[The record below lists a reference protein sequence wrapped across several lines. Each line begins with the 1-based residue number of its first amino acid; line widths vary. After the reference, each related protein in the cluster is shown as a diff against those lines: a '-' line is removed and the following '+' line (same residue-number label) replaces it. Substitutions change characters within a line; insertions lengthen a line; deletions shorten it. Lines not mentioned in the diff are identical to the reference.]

1 MEPGLSLSL
10 GVVAEV
16 ETDTTLTRKEAVT
29 ADITA
34 VAAVMA
40 AEVATVDMVA
50 TIITEVD
57 MEVVTISFNQD
68 NTTIIIITI
77 VMRVEIKRKIL
88 VVMAVEILIS
98 RNLLMEI
105 IKQNGL
111 SMDRKRNQRSQ
122 PQRRKKRAQKMMLRI
137 HKKCIKV

>member
-1 MEPGLSLSL
+1 M
-10 GVVAEV
+10 
-16 ETDTTLTRKEAVT
+16 DTTHTRKEAVT

-77 VMRVEIKRKIL
+77 VMRMEIKRKIL

-111 SMDRKRNQRSQ
+111 LMVRKRNQRSQ
-122 PQRRKKRAQKMMLRI
+122 PLRRKKQAQKMMLRI

>member
-1 MEPGLSLSL
+1 MEPGLNLSL
-10 GVVAEV
+10 EVVAEE
-16 ETDTTLTRKEAVT
+16 ETDTTPTRKEAVT